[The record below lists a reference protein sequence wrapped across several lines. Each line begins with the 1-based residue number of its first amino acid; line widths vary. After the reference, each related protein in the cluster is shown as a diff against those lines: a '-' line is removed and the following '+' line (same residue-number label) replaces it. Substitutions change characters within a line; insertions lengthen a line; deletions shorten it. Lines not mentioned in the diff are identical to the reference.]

1 MPARLCTVDGRILGE
16 GRAGSAN
23 VRLGLDKAFGAVL
36 AATAEALNSAG
47 FNMTV
52 IGRLHAGLGLAG
64 LNIDAALE
72 EARAF
77 PLPFAKRRLATDTE
91 IACLGAHDGSD
102 GGIVIV
108 GTGSCA
114 EAHIEGRTLRLGGWG
129 FDLGDQGSGATIG
142 RSALRQSLLAHDG
155 LDAKSALSAAVL
167 AEFGNDPNA
176 MVIWAESA
184 RPRDYARFGPM
195 VFTHAT
201 GGDAAANKIVGKAA
215 AAIDQ
220 LVIALHDAGA
230 GPIAVLG
237 GLADSLLPWLGDA
250 ARRYLVE
257 PKGTALDGAMLLAR
271 RLLTE
276 DEPDAA

>member
-1 MPARLCTVDGRILGE
+1 M
-16 GRAGSAN
+16 
-23 VRLGLDKAFGAVL
+23 
-36 AATAEALNSAG
+36 
-47 FNMTV
+47 
-52 IGRLHAGLGLAG
+52 
-64 LNIDAALE
+64 
-72 EARAF
+72 
-77 PLPFAKRRLATDTE
+77 LATDTE
-91 IACLGAHDGSD
+91 IACLGAHDGGD

-129 FDLGDQGSGATIG
+129 FDLSDQGSGATIG

-155 LDAKSALSAAVL
+155 LDVKSALSAAVL
-167 AEFGNDPNA
+167 AEFGGDPNA

-184 RPRDYARFGPM
+184 RPRDYARFSPM
-195 VFTHAT
+195 VLSHAT
-201 GGDAAANKIVGKAA
+201 GGDGVATSIVRKAA
-215 AAIDQ
+215 AAVDQ

-237 GLADSLLPWLGDA
+237 GLADSLLPWLGDE

-257 PKGTALDGAMLLAR
+257 PKGTALDGATLLAR

-276 DEPDAA
+276 DKPDAA